1 MATKTLRTR
10 PRRGPAGPDDPLAR
24 RAAVVTICAAVVWV
38 ALMNQW
44 FLAQELFGHSPR
56 AASPLHLS
64 IDAVGFEADVLPYD
78 PTAGQLSEA
87 SLVPPQ
93 TYNGYWLT
101 PYGMPGAGSA
111 NTTYIAGHSY
121 DRIELPFNKL
131 SEPGLAGE
139 RLEVETVDG
148 TLDYVVDSVT
158 TYEKDTLKD
167 SEIWQV
173 VPHRIVLISC
183 YTQDA
188 VGRNVVVTASPAQ
201 GP

>member
-1 MATKTLRTR
+1 MGTNTLPAPPRPGTTSRTD
-10 PRRGPAGPDDPLAR
+10 PRAR
-24 RAAVVTICAAVVWV
+24 WAAVVTICAAVLWV

-44 FLAQELFGHSPR
+44 FLAQELFGHTPR
-56 AASPLHLS
+56 AASPLRLG
-64 IDAVGFEADVLPYD
+64 IDAVGFEADVLPYN
-78 PTAGQLSEA
+78 PTGDQLAEA

-93 TYNGYWLT
+93 TYSGYWLT
-101 PYGMPGAGSA
+101 PYGMPGAGSE

-121 DRIELPFNKL
+121 DRIDLPFNKL
-131 SEPGLAGE
+131 SDPALVGK

-167 SEIWQV
+167 SEIWRV

-183 YTQDA
+183 YTSDA
-188 VGRNVVVTASPAQ
+188 VGKNVVVTASPA
-201 GP
+201 PEA

>member
-1 MATKTLRTR
+1 MATSTATGPAR
-10 PRRGPAGPDDPLAR
+10 PGPAGGTDRPAR
-24 RAAVVTICAAVVWV
+24 RAAVVTLCAAVLWV

-44 FLAQELFGHSPR
+44 FLVQTFLGHTPS
-56 AASPLHLS
+56 AASPLRLS
-64 IDAVGFEADVLPYD
+64 IDAVGFDADVLPYD
-78 PTAGQLSEA
+78 PTEDDLAGG

-101 PYGMPGAGSA
+101 PYGMPGEGSE

-121 DRIELPFNKL
+121 DRVELPFNKL
-131 SEPGLAGE
+131 SDPALVGAE
-139 RLEVETVDG
+139 LEVETVHG

-158 TYEKDTLKD
+158 TYEKDTLKE
-167 SEIWQV
+167 SAIWEI

-188 VGRNVVVTASPAQ
+188 VGKNVVVVASPAA
-201 GP
+201 